1 MDFGDVLLLIFIA
14 LGLLSSLAGGK
25 KKKTTSRVRAQ
36 RPQRR
41 PGAAGGTSG
50 PRRELPRRELPQ
62 LERELPRLEPS
73 VDPSGG
79 GPVPSQMEEILRQLG
94 LDVGVQE
101 EEPEVGLEVAPPAAP
116 PVMSEGPRVVSR
128 QEQSLEIMDGDTPQ
142 RHERFHEQYV
152 KPLPEIDS
160 LRRSSRAGI
169 RLNPTSLREAI
180 ILHEILGP
188 PKGLQ

>member
-1 MDFGDVLLLIFIA
+1 MDFGDLLLLIFVVS
-14 LGLLSSLAGGK
+14 GLLSSLLGGK
-25 KKKTTSRVRAQ
+25 KKKTTNRVPAR

-41 PGAAGGTSG
+41 PGAAGGTSR
-50 PRRELPRRELPQ
+50 PRRELPRP
-62 LERELPRLEPS
+62 EPS

-94 LDVGVQE
+94 LDVGVEQE
-101 EEPEVGLEVAPPAAP
+101 APEVGMEVAPPP
-116 PVMSEGPRVVSR
+116 SPLVMREEPRVVSME
-128 QEQSLEIMDGDTPQ
+128 EQSLETMDGDTSQ
-142 RHERFHEQYV
+142 RHEQFHRRYV
-152 KPLPEIDS
+152 QPLDRIDS
-160 LRRSSRAGI
+160 RRHLSRAGI